1 MAYEAPATDR
11 EDSSLPVDVIRRL
24 HGLLPSALGRED
36 GSLMDYWLPTSTDR
50 RLSRTSAEH
59 AAVYDKVLDK
69 WLEVTDPYMGL
80 LYSVSADE
88 LDGVG
93 RKQLRRRLKHELESV
108 SEECLEARR
117 EVQYAIEAEQA
128 QKTDREREEK
138 AREKKSR
145 QQRARDLMA
154 MLDAGRDSARSVNSD
169 GFNLLLAGANA
180 ALEAEAKRRSETA
193 SRLVDSRIA

>member
-1 MAYEAPATDR
+1 
-11 EDSSLPVDVIRRL
+11 
-24 HGLLPSALGRED
+24 
-36 GSLMDYWLPTSTDR
+36 
-50 RLSRTSAEH
+50 
-59 AAVYDKVLDK
+59 
-69 WLEVTDPYMGL
+69 MGL